1 MAPPAVAAPRLSPGT
16 DGLTTTRHPDRI
28 RLISVRVEDQRGV
41 LQRVTNLLGRR
52 GFGIET
58 CAVGPSAE
66 PGVVAI
72 SLRIDAGSQAHDQI
86 VKQLRKL
93 IDVVSV
99 EDITHS
105 STVEW
110 STALVDLLSGEVD
123 STFAQLPEEVSG
135 RAVRQE
141 GERTIAA
148 ISGPPGPVEE
158 ALSELRRRTSSRWI
172 CSGPLAMAASS
183 AGVPA
188 PIEPRIPEGV
198 ESDEDLLRR

>member
-16 DGLTTTRHPDRI
+16 DGLTTTRQPGRC
-28 RLISVRVEDQRGV
+28 RLISVRVEDRRGV

-72 SLRIDAGSQAHDQI
+72 SLRIDAGSQAHEQI

-99 EDITHS
+99 EDITDAA
-105 STVEW
+105 TVEW
-110 STALVDLLSGEVD
+110 STALVEVLSKEVN

-135 RAVRQE
+135 QAVRQE
-141 GERTIAA
+141 GTRTIVAV
-148 ISGPPGPVEE
+148 SGPPGPVEE
-158 ALSELRRRTSSRWI
+158 ALAEMRRRKGARWI
-172 CSGPLAMAASS
+172 CSGPLALAPSP
-183 AGVPA
+183 AGT
-188 PIEPRIPEGV
+188 GG
-198 ESDEDLLRR
+198 S